1 MSYGKVVLMNKKNKF
16 SFLVL
21 LLGILLG
28 VGFSLPAQEAT
39 GVEGHVKGYE
49 GNPMVGVTVEAK
61 SNRGGGVYQATTD
74 EEGYYRIENMSRGSY
89 TLRLIVDGK
98 SVFQLRGVS
107 VRSRE
112 VQEVD
117 LDLRA
122 ELERQ
127 KKSMSKEQL
136 EQLEEAQ
143 AANKKAKSLEATF
156 KQGMEYLK
164 QNQYSEAI
172 TEFEAAAE
180 IDPNQFAIYANLGR
194 AYASANQADKGIGAY
209 QKAIALKQD
218 EADKT
223 ALGSIYNNI
232 GQLYLK
238 QGDIEGAKQAFQ
250 TAAEMSPESA
260 GAFYY
265 NLGVT
270 LYNADQLTAAID
282 PLRKATEIDS
292 ERADAFYLLGVCLLS
307 AMEYK
312 MERGEMKMVLQPGTR
327 ESFQKYLA
335 LAPKGKFAQQA
346 KANLQTLE
354 AVIPASMSVKN
365 KK

>member
-1 MSYGKVVLMNKKNKF
+1 MRYGEVVLMNTKNKF
-16 SFLVL
+16 PFLVL

-28 VGFSLPAQEAT
+28 VGFSLQAQEAT

-61 SNRGGGVYQATTD
+61 SDRRAEVHQATTD
-74 EEGYYRIENMSRGSY
+74 ENGHYRIEDMPRGSY
-89 TLRLIVDGK
+89 TLHLIVNGK

-107 VRSRE
+107 VRSGE

-117 LDLRA
+117 LDLQV

-127 KKSMSKEQL
+127 KKTMSKEQL
-136 EQLEEAQ
+136 EQLEEVQ
-143 AANKKAKSLEATF
+143 AARKKTKSLEATF
-156 KQGMEYLK
+156 KQGMEYLN

-180 IDPNQFAIYANLGR
+180 IDPNQFAVYANLGR
-194 AYASANQADKGIGAY
+194 AYAAVNQADKGIEAY

-218 EADKT
+218 EADKA
-223 ALGSIYNNI
+223 ALGPIYNNL

-238 QGDIEGAKQAFQ
+238 QGDIEGAKKAFE
-250 TAAEMSPESA
+250 TAAEMSPGSA

-270 LYNADQLTAAID
+270 LYNAD
-282 PLRKATEIDS
+282 
-292 ERADAFYLLGVCLLS
+292 
-307 AMEYK
+307 
-312 MERGEMKMVLQPGTR
+312 
-327 ESFQKYLA
+327 
-335 LAPKGKFAQQA
+335 
-346 KANLQTLE
+346 
-354 AVIPASMSVKN
+354 
-365 KK
+365 

>member
-28 VGFSLPAQEAT
+28 IGFSLPAQEAT

-117 LDLRA
+117 LDLQA

-218 EADKT
+218 EADKA
-223 ALGSIYNNI
+223 ALAPIYNNL

-335 LAPKGKFAQQA
+335 WAPKGKFAQQA
-346 KANLQTLE
+346 KDNLHTIE
-354 AVIPASMSVKN
+354 AIVPASVSVKN